1 MTQPEPHDSTLKS
14 LGNTIRSTGI
24 YARTLTM
31 DLTLLTKLIDIDEL
45 VSGDESD
52 TEKFYAIQKNI
63 YLPGL
68 NAEKNQPR
76 ICMTFAPD
84 AMKRLRDVGRDVKY
98 LMQPGESCTII
109 TTGLHGTANIPPG
122 VLL

>member
-1 MTQPEPHDSTLKS
+1 MLLMTQPEPHDSTLKS

-52 TEKFYAIQKNI
+52 LEKFYAIQK
-63 YLPGL
+63 
-68 NAEKNQPR
+68 K
-76 ICMTFAPD
+76 
-84 AMKRLRDVGRDVKY
+84 
-98 LMQPGESCTII
+98 
-109 TTGLHGTANIPPG
+109 H
-122 VLL
+122 LLAGIERRKKINPVSV

>member
-1 MTQPEPHDSTLKS
+1 MLLMTQPEPHDSTLKS

-52 TEKFYAIQKNI
+52 LEKFMPFRK
-63 YLPGL
+63 
-68 NAEKNQPR
+68 
-76 ICMTFAPD
+76 TFTC
-84 AMKRLRDVGRDVKY
+84 RD
-98 LMQPGESCTII
+98 
-109 TTGLHGTANIPPG
+109 
-122 VLL
+122 